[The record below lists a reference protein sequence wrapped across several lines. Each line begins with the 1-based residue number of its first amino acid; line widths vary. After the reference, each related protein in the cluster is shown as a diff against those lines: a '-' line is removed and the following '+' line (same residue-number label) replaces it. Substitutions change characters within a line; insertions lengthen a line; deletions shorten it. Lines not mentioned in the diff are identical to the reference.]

1 MHATGDDYRLVRVR
15 AMASLIGYRNLS
27 VEDADKTK
35 VEAALKEYLTSIL
48 SRPDQWSS
56 HYNLGN
62 AYLGLGN
69 PKQAI
74 ASYDTALKLEPRAV
88 LAMVNESMAYV
99 QLGEAKKADE
109 SLQKAL
115 KVAPGNAVANFNM
128 GLLKAEQ
135 NDLKGAERYLKA
147 ALKADP
153 QMAQAAYNLCVITS
167 KDRITEAVTYCKK
180 AADLRPQE
188 PRYAYTLAFY
198 QLQKGDESDAVKTLE
213 GLIEKQPAYAD
224 SYLLLGGIY
233 EKQGKKDEAE
243 KIYKK
248 ALEIDGISDQDK
260 FRIGAQ
266 LEALKQGK
274 AGTGKK

>member
-1 MHATGDDYRLVRVR
+1 M
-15 AMASLIGYRNLS
+15 
-27 VEDADKTK
+27 
-35 VEAALKEYLTSIL
+35 
-48 SRPDQWSS
+48 
-56 HYNLGN
+56 
-62 AYLGLGN
+62 
-69 PKQAI
+69 
-74 ASYDTALKLEPRAV
+74 
-88 LAMVNESMAYV
+88 NESMAYA
-99 QLGEAKKADE
+99 QLKETKKGEE
-109 SLQKAL
+109 SLEKAL
-115 KVAPGNAVANFNM
+115 KIAPRSAAANFNM

-167 KDRITEAVTYCKK
+167 KDRITEAVTYCKR

-198 QLQKGDESDAVKTLE
+198 QLQKGDEREAVKTLQ

-233 EKQGKKDEAE
+233 EKQGRKEEAE

-248 ALEIDGISDQDK
+248 ALETDGIPDQAK

-266 LEALKQGK
+266 MEALKQGK
-274 AGTGKK
+274 AGTGRGEVKLTSSLPAHGGR